1 MDWAITI
8 AYMAGIFALFY
19 FLFIRPQK
27 KRQKEHEEM
36 VSNLRVNDKVVTI
49 GGILGTIIKIKDTTL
64 ILRGIDNVR
73 LEILRSAVAEVTS
86 GRDEEG

>member
-27 KRQKEHEEM
+27 KRQKEHDEM
-36 VSNLRVNDKVVTI
+36 VSNLRVNDEIVTI
-49 GGILGTIIKIKDTTL
+49 GGILGTVIKIKDNTL

-73 LEILRSAVAEVTS
+73 LEILRNAVAEVTTD
-86 GRDEEG
+86 GNEEG